1 MEQAITIGAA
11 AFAIFATII
20 SGAVWVV
27 GMVGRVAAKAKEQ
40 DITIALLKERVLTLE
55 KEVKDHE
62 KKNSILRHDFTTV
75 TNSVYDKIDRLE
87 NTLTDAIDKGFVHVK
102 ELFDTQIKNLKEK
115 FDEKK

>member
-1 MEQAITIGAA
+1 VEQAITIGAA

-27 GMVGRVAAKAKEQ
+27 TIVGRVAARVKEQ
-40 DITIALLKERVLTLE
+40 DINTALLDKRLATVE
-55 KEVKDHE
+55 KDVKDHE

-87 NTLTDAIDKGFVHVK
+87 NTLTDAIDKGFIHVK